1 MSEISRYIENINL
14 QKRKALSV
22 FLTAGFPD
30 PGKFVTLAKDVYSSG
45 ADILEIGIPFSDPI
59 ADGPVIQRS
68 SQLALQNGITL
79 HKTLQYCEQI
89 KKNIKQPL
97 ILMGYS
103 NPVLKY
109 DIRQFMQDAT
119 NCGVD
124 GVIIPDIP
132 LEEYDDFW
140 GIGDQE
146 IDIILLTT
154 PTSSN
159 DRIQAIDQKSAGF
172 VYCVSMTGTTGIKDK
187 FNAIV
192 IQNLNRTYKLIKKNK
207 MLVGFGISSPND
219 ISRFSP
225 YCDGVI
231 IGIAV
236 IKSLMDT
243 KLESYKPTLDM
254 VSNLSH
260 ACNQL
265 PLTNDQ

>member
-1 MSEISRYIENINL
+1 MSQIRTYLEQINL

-22 FLTAGFPD
+22 FLSAGFPD
-30 PGKFVTLAKDVYSSG
+30 PDTFVALAKDIYSAG
-45 ADILEIGIPFSDPI
+45 ADLLEVGVPFSDPI

-68 SQLALQNGITL
+68 SQLALQNGITM

-89 KKNIKQPL
+89 KKDIQKPL
-97 ILMGYS
+97 IIMGYS

-109 DIRQFMQDAT
+109 DIHRFIKEAR

-140 GIGDQE
+140 GNGGHD

-154 PTSSN
+154 PTSSD

-172 VYCVSMTGTTGIKDK
+172 VYCVSMTGTTGIRKK
-187 FNAIV
+187 FDTMA

-207 MLVGFGISSPND
+207 MLVGFGISSPKD
-219 ISRFSP
+219 ITQFSP
-225 YCDGVI
+225 YCDGII
-231 IGIAV
+231 IGSAV
-236 IKSLMDT
+236 IKSLMDY
-243 KLESYKPTLDM
+243 KQASYKSTLDL
-254 VSNLSH
+254 VTNLSH
-260 ACNQL
+260 ACSQ
-265 PLTNDQ
+265 

>member
-1 MSEISRYIENINL
+1 MSPIRSYIEQITL

-22 FLTAGFPD
+22 FLSAGFPD
-30 PGKFVTLAKDVYSSG
+30 PDKFVTLARDICSAG
-45 ADILEIGIPFSDPI
+45 ADLLEIGIPFSDPI

-89 KKNIKQPL
+89 KKDIQKPL

-109 DIRQFMQDAT
+109 NIHRFIKEAN

-140 GIGDQE
+140 GNMDHD

-154 PTSSN
+154 PTSSD
-159 DRIQAIDQKSAGF
+159 DRIQAIDRKSSGF
-172 VYCVSMTGTTGIKDK
+172 VYCVSMIGTTGIREK
-187 FNAIV
+187 FDSMALR
-192 IQNLNRTYKLIKKNK
+192 NLNRTYKLVKKNK
-207 MLVGFGISSPND
+207 MLVGFGISSPED
-219 ISRFSP
+219 ITRFAP

-231 IGIAV
+231 IGSAV
-236 IKSLMDT
+236 IKSLIDY
-243 KLESYKPTLDM
+243 KQASYKSTLDL

-260 ACNQL
+260 ACSQ
-265 PLTNDQ
+265 